1 MRISSIHLAG
11 LFLLLLVSCSPK
23 IVPNSTT
30 TTVEDPIEAKIE
42 ALLRKMTL
50 EEKIGQMNQYS
61 SFWEATGPA
70 PQGGNQQKQYE
81 QLKKGLVGSMLNV
94 TGAAA
99 TREVQKLVME
109 HSRLKIPLLFGYDV
123 IHGYKTMFPI
133 PLGEAASWDLDAIE
147 QSARIAA
154 TEAAAAGI
162 NWTFGPMMDISRDAR
177 WGRIMEGAGEDPYLG
192 SLIAVARIKGFQG
205 SNLAADNT
213 IAACAKHF
221 AAYGFAEAGR
231 DYNTVDISEHTLHNI
246 VMPPFKAAVEAGV
259 ATFMNAFNE
268 IGGIPATG
276 SAHLQREILK
286 KQWGFDGFI
295 VSDWNSIGEL
305 VDHGLATDNKEAAR
319 LAALAGSDMDM
330 ETRAYI
336 THLADHVKNKTVPE
350 AYIDDAVRRILRVK
364 FRLGLFDDPY
374 RYGNEEKEKRL
385 LLSPAFQDAARDVAR
400 KSIVLLKNDYNLLPL
415 KKDVKRIAVIGPLAA
430 DKNSPL
436 GNWRAQAVANSAVSL
451 LEGIQAAV
459 NENTE
464 VIYAQGAELN
474 TGARNFIL
482 PTVIN
487 TTDKSGFSA
496 ALSAAR
502 RADVVV
508 LAIGEDAFQSGEGR
522 SVSDIGLTGLQ
533 EELFNEIYRINP
545 KVAVV
550 LMNGRPLA
558 IEDLAGKAPAIVEA
572 WHLGSQA
579 GHAIADVLFG
589 DYNPSGKL
597 PISFPRNTG
606 QVPLYYNHKHTGRAA
621 PLVPGQVVWSHYND
635 VPNTPL
641 YPFGYGLSYTTFSYS
656 ALTLSKK
663 EITAADQMQ
672 VSVTM
677 SNTGQTT
684 GIETVQLYIRDLV
697 GSVTRPVK
705 ELKGFQRIEL
715 RPGESKT
722 VTFTISVK
730 DLAFYTAAGKWEA
743 EPGAFK
749 VFVGGDSVKV
759 MEADFLLR

>member
-350 AYIDDAVRRILRVK
+350 AFIDDAVRRILRVK

>member
-205 SNLAADNT
+205 SNLAADNS

-350 AYIDDAVRRILRVK
+350 AFIDDAVRRILRVK

-400 KSIVLLKNDYNLLPL
+400 KSIVLLKNDNNLLPL

-684 GIETVQLYIRDLV
+684 GIETVQLYIRDMV
-697 GSVTRPVK
+697 GSATRPVK